1 MYKLHKWTPSGK
13 QVDSALKNAIK
24 MLDDYY
30 LVDRDVMEDDQKIKV
45 LENIADLTY
54 MLLTMQEEVKK

>member
-13 QVDSALKNAIK
+13 QLDGALKNTIK

-30 LVDRDVMEDDQKIKV
+30 LVDHDVMEDDQKIKV

-54 MLLTMQEEVKK
+54 MLLTMQEEVNK